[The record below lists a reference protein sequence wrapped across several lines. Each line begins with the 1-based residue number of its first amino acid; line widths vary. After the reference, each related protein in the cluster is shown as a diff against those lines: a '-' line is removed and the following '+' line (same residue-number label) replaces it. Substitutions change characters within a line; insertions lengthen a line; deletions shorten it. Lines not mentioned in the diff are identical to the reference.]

1 MDTMH
6 DVNTIIISIFQ
17 VRKARLPQVKGPVG
31 GHTGWIQNGIFRAYI
46 RRVTSHPSRMEEGHS
61 AGAPSEGNR
70 M

>member
-1 MDTMH
+1 MH